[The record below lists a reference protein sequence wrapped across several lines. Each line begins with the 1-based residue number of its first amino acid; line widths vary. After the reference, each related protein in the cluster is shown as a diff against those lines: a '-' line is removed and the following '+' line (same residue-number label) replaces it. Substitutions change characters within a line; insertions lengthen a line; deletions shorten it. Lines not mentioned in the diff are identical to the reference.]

1 MAVRTSVSAFL
12 SPRRMLV
19 RIHKD
24 LFKIEARMSYEY
36 GTPEPLS
43 PFEIMVLILEDRRFF
58 QHHGIDL
65 ISCLRETKRALLFQR
80 HGGAST
86 IDMQFVRTATGYRQ
100 RTLRRKLYEMFLA
113 WLIQYRY
120 NKFEILRSYLKCAFF
135 GSHLYGFEAAIQR
148 IYDKNDGDKLDLDES
163 AQLAAML
170 VYPRPLSPNPEWER
184 KLSRRANHAKWL
196 YPRLKQRFRK
206 LPRPEML

>member
-58 QHHGIDL
+58 QHHGVDL
-65 ISCLRETKRALLFQR
+65 ISCLREIMRALSFQR

-86 IDMQFVRTATGYRQ
+86 IDMQLVRTATGYRQ
-100 RTLRRKLYEMFLA
+100 RTLRRKLYEIFLA

-120 NKFEILRSYLKCAFF
+120 NKFEILRAYLKCAFF
-135 GSHLYGFEAAIQR
+135 GSHMYGFESAVQLL
-148 IYDKNDGDKLDLDES
+148 YKKNTLEQLELTES

-184 KLSRRANHAKWL
+184 KLSRRANYAKRL